1 MLNSENQIKSE
12 SLWENNGRQRSK
24 ISESPSRLKHYC
36 IVIWHFQYNRYIRK
50 LHLSCIDHYD
60 SHVLWKTVNIW
71 RQIPYKYWSLL
82 LISGSFECREVFLSQ
97 IYSVVSWRS
106 SGWSDT
112 VKKSK
117 AFGGSQKWTF
127 DSQQSKLSEVKTGL
141 SLENMGEQRVLEE
154 AQAELSKRM
163 KALADPAALA
173 MKSTRFILRQ
183 RWWAWMSISHNI
195 FDIQGVCYL
204 AWTPLLYLESSWTEL
219 FPLVLSQSHPLPS
232 ILLRKK
238 YKS

>member
-127 DSQQSKLSEVKTGL
+127 DSQQSKL
-141 SLENMGEQRVLEE
+141 LEKK
-154 AQAELSKRM
+154 SKPDFHWKIWGSNVCLRRRRLNWA
-163 KALADPAALA
+163 KEWKPWL
-173 MKSTRFILRQ
+173 IRQ
-183 RWWAWMSISHNI
+183 RLLWSQQGLYWDRDDEHECLFLIISLI
-195 FDIQGVCYL
+195 FK
-204 AWTPLLYLESSWTEL
+204 ESAT
-219 FPLVLSQSHPLPS
+219 
-232 ILLRKK
+232 
-238 YKS
+238 